1 MVVTICLRKGRGR
14 PRGSKYTYIYV
25 FAPYVKRCFQKDQKS
40 EEWLKWLRLKGKGK
54 GSIAGLGWRE
64 RLETLVLN

>member
-1 MVVTICLRKGRGR
+1 MFKKRQGEATRIKIYLYLCIC
-14 PRGSKYTYIYV
+14 
-25 FAPYVKRCFQKDQKS
+25 PYVKRCFQKDQKS